1 MTKQRRIIHS
11 IINNSCEHLC
21 ADGIYLE
28 AKKQMPGIAI
38 GTVYRNLGLMVE
50 AGEIRKIPVAGHPD
64 RYDKSTKPHDH
75 MLCEEC
81 GRLVDLSIG
90 DISELIEDKTGTF
103 VKSYELY
110 VNGICSDCIKAKSTK
125 N

>member
-28 AKKQMPGIAI
+28 AKKEMPNIAI
-38 GTVYRNLGLMVE
+38 GTVYRNLGLMVD
-50 AGEIRKIPVAGHPD
+50 AGEIRRIPIAGQPD

-75 MLCEEC
+75 MLCEDC
-81 GRLVDLSIG
+81 GKLVDLSIG
-90 DISELIEDKTGTF
+90 DITGLIEEKTGACVT
-103 VKSYELY
+103 SYELS
-110 VNGICSDCIKAKSTK
+110 VSGICPDCVKSKTF
-125 N
+125 

>member
-1 MTKQRRIIHS
+1 MTKQRQIIHN
-11 IINNSCEHLC
+11 IINTSTEHLC

-28 AKKQMPGIAI
+28 AKKSMPNIAI
-38 GTVYRNLGLMVE
+38 GTVYRNLGLMVD
-50 AGEIRKIPVAGHPD
+50 AGEIRRIPVAGHPD
-64 RYDKSTKPHDH
+64 RYDKSIKPHDH

-90 DISELIEDKTGTF
+90 DITSLIEDKTGASVT
-103 VKSYELY
+103 SYELY
-110 VNGICSDCIKAKSTK
+110 VSGICPDCMKT